1 MGLLIPCLIIILST
15 LSKSDPPQE
24 LTCYKC
30 ENKCEEQIWKECTPE
45 QDVCFQFK
53 YEDGTIEKGCMKES
67 NYERIF
73 EEREDRHGGILDD
86 SSYNCKGNLCNVIGD
101 TSFRCFRSSDRFDEK
116 REIQCSRRQDACVH
130 FVYNDGTIF
139 KGCIKS
145 RNYQKQYD
153 QNQKTHKGL
162 DSFTYMC
169 NESLC
174 NNRTLEDD
182 PKDRLK
188 CIYCREECDE
198 IQVVACTEKQDT
210 CYTFDYKNL
219 TKHKGCVIGENYEQV
234 VENNKNKFYGLVKD
248 VKCQGNLCNARD

>member
-1 MGLLIPCLIIILST
+1 MTVVTTVKEIYATLQATLALDVSGLQTVLTRNEKSSVPADKTLVFILST
-15 LSKSDPPQE
+15 TVDLSYDKLHP
-24 LTCYKC
+24 
-30 ENKCEEQIWKECTPE
+30 
-45 QDVCFQFK
+45 
-53 YEDGTIEKGCMKES
+53 
-67 NYERIF
+67 RILF
-73 EEREDRHGGILDD
+73 F
-86 SSYNCKGNLCNVIGD
+86 
-101 TSFRCFRSSDRFDEK
+101 T
-116 REIQCSRRQDACVH
+116 
-130 FVYNDGTIF
+130 DGTIF

-210 CYTFDYKNL
+210 CYTFDYKSKAVALNIRL
-219 TKHKGCVIGENYEQV
+219 N
-234 VENNKNKFYGLVKD
+234 F
-248 VKCQGNLCNARD
+248 